1 MSEKMKNLPTNL
13 NSIATT
19 YQNENFGDIRVIG
32 DANNPLFCLN
42 DICKALDIFSHKSK
56 VVRAIKREFGWGEL
70 NSPHI
75 IDRLGRRQKAI
86 FITEPQLYFVL
97 MRSDKPNAKL
107 FRQWVINR
115 VLPQIRKQGFYS
127 SNQYISEMF
136 EIISQKLPDSQK
148 NFHISFEIYD
158 KNTQK
163 KCSVYYEV
171 GNAQTKQGDK
181 K

>member
-1 MSEKMKNLPTNL
+1 MSEKIKDLPTNS
-13 NSIATT
+13 NSITT
-19 YQNENFGDIRVIG
+19 YKNENFGDIRVMG
-32 DANNPLFCLN
+32 DANNPLFCLV
-42 DICKALDIFSHKSK
+42 DICKALGVFSTNK
-56 VVRAIKREFGWGEL
+56 VARAIKREFGWGEL

>member
-1 MSEKMKNLPTNL
+1 
-13 NSIATT
+13 
-19 YQNENFGDIRVIG
+19 
-32 DANNPLFCLN
+32 
-42 DICKALDIFSHKSK
+42 
-56 VVRAIKREFGWGEL
+56 
-70 NSPHI
+70 
-75 IDRLGRRQKAI
+75 
-86 FITEPQLYFVL
+86 

-107 FRQWVINR
+107 FRRWVINK

-136 EIISQKLPDSQK
+136 EIISQKLPNSQK

-171 GNAQTKQGDK
+171 GNAQTKQGDNK
-181 K
+181 